1 MSDRNQ
7 TGNSNDTARLIREKM
22 RQICRRSGIP
32 RGDRQVVVHDLGTHL
47 VLQLVR
53 FDPDRA
59 QLNTYID
66 RIAERWFVS
75 YLRHRF
81 AEKRDPRREEC
92 SLNDPVLDVDGR
104 PVERHE
110 VIVADSDVSQR
121 LHELE
126 YDMAGVLGRLSDLH
140 RAVARAILAGFES
153 TNSLAI
159 EFGVSRPVIDRIKAE
174 LRQAFEDGGLREYL
188 D

>member
-7 TGNSNDTARLIREKM
+7 SGINNETARLIREKIK
-22 RQICRRSGIP
+22 QICRRPGIP
-32 RGDRQVVVHDLGTHL
+32 KGERQVVAHDLDTHL
-47 VLQLVR
+47 VLRLGR

-66 RIAERWFVS
+66 RIAEKWFVS

-92 SLNDPVLDVDGR
+92 SLNDSVLDVDGCLTQL
-104 PVERHE
+104 HE
-110 VIVADSDVSQR
+110 ITLAGADVSQR
-121 LHELE
+121 LRDLE
-126 YDMAGVLGRLSDLH
+126 CDMNSVLETLSELH

-153 TNSLAI
+153 TNSLAVQL
-159 EFGVSRPVIDRIKAE
+159 GVSRTVVDRIKAE
-174 LRQAFEDGGLREYL
+174 LRQAFEDGGLREYI